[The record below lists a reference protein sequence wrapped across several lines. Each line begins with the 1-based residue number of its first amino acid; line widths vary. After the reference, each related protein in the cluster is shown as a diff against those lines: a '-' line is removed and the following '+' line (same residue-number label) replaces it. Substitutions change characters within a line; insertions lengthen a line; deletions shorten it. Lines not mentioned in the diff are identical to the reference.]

1 MPRIHDSATE
11 GLRKREVVR
20 AGADGTGARD
30 VGEVIGV
37 RWDSSVMERVLCME
51 MACVALAVRTHDATG
66 RYGLLCLCI
75 ESKSAAL
82 YLADQIRKSHY
93 MDTSCARSQARE

>member
-1 MPRIHDSATE
+1 
-11 GLRKREVVR
+11 
-20 AGADGTGARD
+20 
-30 VGEVIGV
+30 
-37 RWDSSVMERVLCME
+37 ME

-93 MDTSCARSQARE
+93 MDTSCARSQAREEVLTQHGAAASARRAQQRKRIRGKEARDE

>member
-1 MPRIHDSATE
+1 
-11 GLRKREVVR
+11 
-20 AGADGTGARD
+20 
-30 VGEVIGV
+30 
-37 RWDSSVMERVLCME
+37 ME

-93 MDTSCARSQARE
+93 MDTSCARQARAAHSNANGYAERRLAMSETMVARLQIVRIIISPSAS